1 MNSSPSG
8 GEDLH
13 MVQRKEP
20 LPRFPESEAPAESG
34 SDAPPVSAADE
45 EKPAGRGR
53 FTFVASLLLIALAF
67 SLGLSYFF
75 EKRWLNPSTPTR
87 SSPSAETA
95 LVEPGVNNSAGAP
108 VALGPDAFHVSA
120 ISLGG
125 QPHAIVNGKA
135 VSEGDSFV
143 IVTTSGPV
151 TARVTQIEDGIVHF
165 LAGGEKIDVKLNP
178 ALAQEAAP

>member
-13 MVQRKEP
+13 MVQREEP
-20 LPRFPESEAPAESG
+20 LPRLSESETPTESSPAPPSV
-34 SDAPPVSAADE
+34 SDAGDE
-45 EKPAGRGR
+45 VPARGR
-53 FTFVASLLLIALAF
+53 FTFIASLLLIAFAF

-87 SSPSAETA
+87 AGGSAETA
-95 LVEPGVNNSAGAP
+95 LVEPGVNTSAGAP

-120 ISLGG
+120 ISLGA
-125 QPHAIVNGKA
+125 QPRAVVNGKA

-143 IVTTSGPV
+143 VVTTSGPV
-151 TARVTQIEDGIVHF
+151 TARVTQIEGGIVHF
-165 LAGGEKIDVKLNP
+165 LAGDEKIDVKLNP
-178 ALAQEAAP
+178 AFAQEAAP